1 MANPHTHGNHGFPF
15 YNNGVYSGA
24 LTESQQQ
31 QSHQQQPQYQHHQQQ
46 LGQAYV
52 VLNPNPHVDV
62 SSFLNSPT
70 LATLFEK
77 QKHEAEQYVRIQVKI
92 LYIMS

>member
-52 VLNPNPHVDV
+52 VLNPNPHCKHMLF
-62 SSFLNSPT
+62 STTGAMLSYFLRMITDKLLLS
-70 LATLFEK
+70 LL
-77 QKHEAEQYVRIQVKI
+77 
-92 LYIMS
+92 